1 MKLLTQLNKVNQLLN
16 GTNMIVYYYEDNKKY
31 YLLKKTNRYGYDIVY
46 SHEKL
51 SNVITYILQL
61 LDLE

>member
-16 GTNMIVYYYEDNKKY
+16 DTNMIVYYYDDNKKY
-31 YLLKKTNRYGYDIVY
+31 YLMKNKYPYEVIY
-46 SHEKL
+46 SDVRL
-51 SNVITYILQL
+51 SNVITKILKI